1 MSYGFQELSTL
12 LNLQDSRLLKVR
24 DKRFD
29 WNKIKSELNLLQE
42 NEEINIQNPQSI
54 HYVFGG
60 MAPISV
66 SLIIR
71 MFQQN
76 GFSSISRVLNLL
88 AGRDIKPSP
97 REEKEFF
104 EQNALRIKKVLVY
117 FIGGVTFAEIAA
129 IRFLNRREVF
139 GSRFKFVIATTSII
153 SSDKCVA

>member
-1 MSYGFQELSTL
+1 
-12 LNLQDSRLLKVR
+12 
-24 DKRFD
+24 
-29 WNKIKSELNLLQE
+29 
-42 NEEINIQNPQSI
+42 
-54 HYVFGG
+54 

-88 AGRDIKPSP
+88 AGRNIQPSP